1 MIGIIDYGIGN
12 INAFYNIY
20 KEKNINLKI
29 ISNTEDLN
37 QNIKKLILPG
47 VGSFDNAV
55 SLLQEKKLFKKIIDF
70 TKNPDNKILGICIGM
85 QILAQSSLEGNLNG
99 MKLIDA
105 KFEKLKNKILPHIGW
120 NNIKFDN
127 KINLFD
133 GIDQNSYF
141 YFLHSYA
148 LLSLNEKYKI
158 CETFYG
164 ENFVSAFKKD
174 NIYGIQ
180 FHPEKSHLLGS
191 KILLNFYEN
200 A

>member
-12 INAFYNIY
+12 IKAFYNIY
-20 KEKNINLKI
+20 KEKNIDLKI
-29 ISNTEDLN
+29 ISNTEDLDPK
-37 QNIKKLILPG
+37 IKKLILPG
-47 VGSFDNAV
+47 VGSFDNAIT
-55 SLLQEKKLFKKIIDF
+55 LLQEKKLFKKIVNF
-70 TKNPDNKILGICIGM
+70 AKNPENKLLGICVGM
-85 QILAQSSLEGNLNG
+85 QILALQSLEGNLNG
-99 MKLIDA
+99 MALIDG
-105 KFEKLKNKILPHIGW
+105 KFEKLNNKILPHIGW
-120 NNIKFDN
+120 NNINFKN
-127 KINLFD
+127 KINLFN

-148 LLSLNEKYKI
+148 LLNLNEKYKV

-180 FHPEKSHLLGS
+180 FHPEKSHLLGG
-191 KILLNFYEN
+191 KVLLNFYEN

>member
-1 MIGIIDYGIGN
+1 MIGIVDYGIGN

-85 QILAQSSLEGNLNG
+85 QILAQKSLEGNLNG

-148 LLSLNEKYKI
+148 LLSLNEKYKV

-191 KILLNFYEN
+191 KILLNFYEY

>member
-1 MIGIIDYGIGN
+1 MIGIIDYGMGN
-12 INAFYNIY
+12 IKAFYNIY
-20 KEKNINLKI
+20 KEKNIDLKI
-29 ISNTEDLN
+29 ISNSGDLD

-47 VGSFDNAV
+47 VGSFDNAIT
-55 SLLQEKKLFKKIIDF
+55 LLQEKKLFKKIINF
-70 TKNPDNKILGICIGM
+70 TKNPENKILGICVGM
-85 QILAQSSLEGNLNG
+85 QILTLKSLEGNLDG
-99 MKLIDA
+99 MGLIDG
-105 KFEKLKNKILPHIGW
+105 KFEKLNNKILPHIGW
-120 NNIKFDN
+120 NNIKFKN
-127 KINLFD
+127 KINLFN

-148 LLSLNEKYKI
+148 LLNLDEKYKV

-180 FHPEKSHLLGS
+180 FHPEKSHLLGG
-191 KILLNFYEN
+191 KVLLNFYEN

>member
-12 INAFYNIY
+12 VRAFYNIY
-20 KEKNINLKI
+20 KEKNIDLKI
-29 ISNTEDLN
+29 ISNNEDLN

-47 VGSFDNAV
+47 VGSFDNAIT
-55 SLLQEKKLFKKIIDF
+55 LLQEKKLFKKIVNF
-70 TKNPDNKILGICIGM
+70 AKNPENKILGICVGM
-85 QILAQSSLEGNLNG
+85 QILALQSLEGNLNG
-99 MKLIDA
+99 MALIDG
-105 KFEKLKNKILPHIGW
+105 KFEKLNNKILPHIGW
-120 NNIKFDN
+120 NNINFKN
-127 KINLFD
+127 KINLFN

-148 LLSLNEKYKI
+148 LLNLSEKYRV

-180 FHPEKSHLLGS
+180 FHPEKSHLLGG
-191 KILLNFYEN
+191 KVLLNFYEN

>member
-29 ISNTEDLN
+29 ISNTKDLDE
-37 QNIKKLILPG
+37 NIKKLILPG
-47 VGSFDNAV
+47 VGSFDNAI
-55 SLLQEKKLFKKIIDF
+55 SLLQEKQLFKKIVDF
-70 TKNPDNKILGICIGM
+70 TKNPDNKILGICVGM
-85 QILAQSSLEGNLNG
+85 QILALKSLEGNLNG
-99 MKLIDA
+99 MELIDG
-105 KFEKLKNKILPHIGW
+105 KFEKLKNKVLPHIGW
-120 NNIKFDN
+120 NSIKIKN
-127 KINLFD
+127 RINLFD

-141 YFLHSYA
+141 YFLHSFA
-148 LLSLNEKYKI
+148 LLNLKEQHKV

>member
-1 MIGIIDYGIGN
+1 MIGIVDYGIGN

-29 ISNTEDLN
+29 ISNTEDLT

-70 TKNPDNKILGICIGM
+70 TKNPENKILGICIGM
-85 QILAQSSLEGNLNG
+85 QILAQRSLEGKLNG
-99 MKLIDA
+99 MKLIDG

-120 NNIKFDN
+120 NNIKFNN

>member
-1 MIGIIDYGIGN
+1 MIGIIDYGMGN
-12 INAFYNIY
+12 IKAFYNIY
-20 KEKNINLKI
+20 KEKNIDLKI
-29 ISNTEDLN
+29 ISNSGDLD

-47 VGSFDNAV
+47 VGSFDNAIT
-55 SLLQEKKLFKKIIDF
+55 LLQEKKLCKKIVNF
-70 TKNPDNKILGICIGM
+70 AKNPENKILGICVGM
-85 QILAQSSLEGNLNG
+85 QILALQSLEGNLNG
-99 MKLIDA
+99 MALIDG
-105 KFEKLKNKILPHIGW
+105 KFEKLNNKILPHIGW
-120 NNIKFDN
+120 NSVNFKN
-127 KINLFD
+127 KINLFN

-148 LLSLNEKYKI
+148 LLNLNEKYKV

-180 FHPEKSHLLGS
+180 FHPEKSHLIGG

>member
-85 QILAQSSLEGNLNG
+85 QILAQRSLEGKLNG
-99 MKLIDA
+99 MKLIDG

-120 NNIKFDN
+120 NNIKFNN